1 MSTQTQ
7 QARSLDV
14 QVIAR
19 RILAVVIDYFI
30 LGLALGVLFFLFSS
44 IFPNSPLV
52 ITVQGNPPV
61 GLGRSLLNAA
71 LFGVALQWLLR
82 PIYFIG
88 LEGYGGQTV
97 GKLILGIKVVS
108 ESIGQVAGFG
118 ATIKRNLPRLVLSG
132 FLLVVY
138 VLGHA
143 ASFGS
148 SVGPDGID
156 QIETVVWWVTGIAGL
171 IAMTLSGKNQ
181 RLGDM
186 AAHTLVIRK

>member
-1 MSTQTQ
+1 VSTQTQ
-7 QARSLDV
+7 QAGPLDV

-30 LGLALGVLFFLFSS
+30 LGLALGALFFLFSS
-44 IFPNSPLV
+44 IFPNLPLV
-52 ITVQGNPPV
+52 TAVQGSPPV

-88 LEGYGGQTV
+88 LEGYGGQTL
-97 GKLILGIKVVS
+97 GKRIVGIKVVS
-108 ESIGQVAGFG
+108 ESTGQVAGFG
-118 ATIKRNLPRLVLSG
+118 VTIKRNLPRVVLSG

-143 ASFGS
+143 ASFGW
-148 SVGPDGID
+148 SVEPDGID
-156 QIETVVWWVTGIAGL
+156 QIETVVWWVTGVAGL
-171 IAMTLSGKNQ
+171 IAMTVTGKNQ
-181 RLGDM
+181 RLGDT
-186 AAHTLVIRK
+186 AAHTLVVRK